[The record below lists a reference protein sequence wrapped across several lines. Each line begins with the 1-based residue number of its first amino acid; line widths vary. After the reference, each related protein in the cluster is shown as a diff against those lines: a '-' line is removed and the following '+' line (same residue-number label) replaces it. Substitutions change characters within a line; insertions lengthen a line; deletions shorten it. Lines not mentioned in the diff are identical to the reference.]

1 MDAPCSSERHLLQNH
16 EELYKW
22 TAQRTVQCAKRQLS
36 LLNAGLKSVHV
47 GGLVVYSTCS
57 ISNTENDEVI
67 EKAMNKRKV
76 DFEILHRTWLV
87 GERTKYGWIVLPDT
101 EGGWG
106 PLYFS
111 VLRRVS

>member
-16 EELYKW
+16 EELFKW
-22 TAQRTVQCAKRQLS
+22 TEQRTVQCAKRQLA
-36 LLNAGLKSVHV
+36 LLNAGLKNVRV

-57 ISNTENDEVI
+57 ISNVENDKVI
-67 EKAMNKRKV
+67 EKALQKRKV
-76 DFEILHRTWLV
+76 DFEIIHRTWLV
-87 GERTKYGWIVLPDT
+87 GEKTEFGWIVLPDT

-106 PLYFS
+106 PLYFC